1 MTTIRFEQYTDGE
14 GKHALNR
21 WYITALDDADHAEPV
36 DLAAA
41 VTEFTLTAN
50 YRGEVTATVHV
61 IQPELVHAEVP
72 EELVSWVGLEHVPD
86 VVLRAELARR
96 SGRIDPSDSSPA
108 VGEANP
114 EGDPR

>member
-14 GKHALNR
+14 GEHALNR
-21 WYITALDDADHAEPV
+21 WYITARDDADHAEPV
-36 DLAAA
+36 DLAAT

-61 IQPELVHAEVP
+61 VQPELVHAEVP
-72 EELVSWVGLEHVPD
+72 EELVSWRGLERVPD

-96 SGRIDPSDSSPA
+96 PIYTDETSPPT
-108 VGEANP
+108 VG
-114 EGDPR
+114 GDDTERGPR